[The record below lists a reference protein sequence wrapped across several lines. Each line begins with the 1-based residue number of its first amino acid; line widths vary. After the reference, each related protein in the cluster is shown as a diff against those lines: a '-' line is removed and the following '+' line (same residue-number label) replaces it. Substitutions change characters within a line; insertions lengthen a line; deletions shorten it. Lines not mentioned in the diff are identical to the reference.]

1 MDFDL
6 SDEQRLLQDNV
17 ERLAAAGEGASPA
30 SGWSRERW
38 KQFAELG
45 LLALP
50 FSEEDGGLGW
60 GAIETMIVMEAFGK
74 GLVREPY
81 LSTVVICGGL
91 ARHGCAEAMR
101 KDLATRIAAGEL
113 VAAFAHTE
121 RETRHGLSDVAL
133 SARQAGEGYI
143 LDGVK
148 NVVPHG
154 DTAELMFVSARSS
167 GGRHDR
173 EGVSLFLLDGKAK
186 GLSRRPF
193 ALSDGSPGAEI
204 RLDNVSVPASALIGA
219 AGKASP
225 LIEHVADEA
234 IAALCAEAVGV
245 MSAMCDMT
253 VAYLKT
259 RKQFGRPIGAFQA
272 LQHRAADMFIAL
284 EQARSMAVYA
294 TMMIGESDEAE
305 RSAATSAAKVTIG
318 KSGRFIGEQAVQL
331 HGGIGMTMEYRLG
344 AYFKKMTAIEMM
356 FGDVDHHLR
365 KVAKAGGLERA
376 AGTGNHER
384 PLRGS

>member
-6 SDEQRLLQDNV
+6 SDEQRLLRDNV
-17 ERLAAAGEGASPA
+17 ERLAAPSEGASPDA
-30 SGWSRERW
+30 GWSRERW
-38 KQFAELG
+38 RQFGELG

-50 FSEEDGGLGW
+50 FAEEDGGLGW
-60 GAIETMIVMEAFGK
+60 GAVETMIVMEAFGK

-91 ARHGCAEAMR
+91 VRHGCAEAAR
-101 KDLATRIAAGEL
+101 KELAQRIAAGDL
-113 VAAFAHTE
+113 VAAFAHVE
-121 RETRHGLSDVAL
+121 REARHDLSDVAL
-133 SARQAGEGYI
+133 TARKTGEGFV

-148 NVVPHG
+148 SVVPHG
-154 DTAELMFVSARSS
+154 DKAELLFVSARTA
-167 GGRHDR
+167 GKRHDR
-173 EGVSLFLLDGKAK
+173 DGVSLFLVEGQAK
-186 GLSRRPF
+186 GVSRRAY
-193 ALSDGSPGAEI
+193 ALADGTPGAEI
-204 RLDNVSVPASALIGA
+204 RLDNVAVPAAAIIGEVGRA
-219 AGKASP
+219 MP
-225 LIEHVADEA
+225 LIERVADEA

-294 TMMIGESDEAE
+294 TMMVGESDPAQ
-305 RSAATSAAKVTIG
+305 RSAAISAAKVTIG
-318 KSGRFIGEQAVQL
+318 RNGRFIGEQAVQL

-344 AYFKKMTAIEMM
+344 AYFKRMTAIEMM
-356 FGDVDHHLR
+356 FGDAAHHLR
-365 KVAKAGGLERA
+365 KVADAGGLEREVA
-376 AGTGNHER
+376 
-384 PLRGS
+384 

>member
-6 SDEQRLLQDNV
+6 TDEQRLLRDNV
-17 ERLAAAGEGASPA
+17 ERLAASGDAEPAG
-30 SGWSRERW
+30 GWSRDRW
-38 KQFAELG
+38 AKFAELG

-60 GAIETMIVMEAFGK
+60 GPVESMIVMEAFGK

-91 ARHGCAEAMR
+91 VRHGCAP
-101 KDLATRIAAGEL
+101 ATRKELAGRIASGEL
-113 VAAFAHTE
+113 LAAFAHIE
-121 RETRHGLSDVAL
+121 REARHDLIDVSVA
-133 SARQAGEGYI
+133 ARKRGGNLV

-148 NVVPHG
+148 SVVPNG
-154 DTAELMFVSARSS
+154 DSADMLFVSARTS
-167 GGRHDR
+167 GTRHAR
-173 EGVSLFLLDGKAK
+173 EGVSLFLIEAKAK
-186 GLSRRPF
+186 GITRRAF
-193 ALSDGSPGAEI
+193 TLADGTRGAEI
-204 RLDNVSVPASALIGA
+204 RFDQVAASASSLIGKEGE
-219 AGKASP
+219 AGP
-225 LIEHVADEA
+225 LIERVADEA

-245 MSAMCDMT
+245 MSAICEMT

-259 RKQFGRPIGAFQA
+259 RKQFGRPIGSFQA

-294 TMMIGESDEAE
+294 TMMIGEADPAQ
-305 RSAATSAAKVTIG
+305 RSAAVSAAKVTIG
-318 KSGRFIGEQAVQL
+318 RNGRFIGEQAVQL

-344 AYFKKMTAIEMM
+344 AYFKRMTAIEMM

-365 KVAKAGGLERA
+365 KVAEAGGLERA
-376 AGTGNHER
+376 VA
-384 PLRGS
+384 